1 MERSEEFDFTLSKNV
16 QIQYQQEIEYAK
28 PENKK
33 SRLGLSYY
41 YENRENSLIKYML
54 NRYIYSVRHL
64 NGKSNKLIRAAVRIL
79 LRFTAGDLH
88 DKIPLSITYLY
99 RILTEKYNENNY
111 VNEIMEEIFSE
122 KYHRKNYRVTI
133 YDGEY
138 MFENLQYL
146 FIFLKK
152 YDNTLSK
159 FKDKDKYN
167 YNGIINIKDLV
178 EDIEDQFIQIG
189 YGTDVFKLT
198 YIDDVSKETVT
209 KENFKELFNK

>member
-1 MERSEEFDFTLSKNV
+1 
-16 QIQYQQEIEYAK
+16 
-28 PENKK
+28 
-33 SRLGLSYY
+33 
-41 YENRENSLIKYML
+41 ML